1 MALSKNTS
9 KATHAKAS
17 TRRKSKPREKASPK
31 VDWFPEELEAFKP
44 PERYTV
50 SEWADKYRVLT
61 NISAE
66 PGRWRTARTPYL
78 KEPMDKFTDPL
89 IESISLCFGA
99 QIGKT
104 EAELNMIGYALAIN
118 VCSQ

>member
-17 TRRKSKPREKASPK
+17 TRRKSKPREKQRPK

-78 KEPMDKFTDPL
+78 KEPMDKFTSNTLTLSLKASRYVSERRLVRRKLSL
-89 IESISLCFGA
+89 I
-99 QIGKT
+99 
-104 EAELNMIGYALAIN
+104 
-118 VCSQ
+118 